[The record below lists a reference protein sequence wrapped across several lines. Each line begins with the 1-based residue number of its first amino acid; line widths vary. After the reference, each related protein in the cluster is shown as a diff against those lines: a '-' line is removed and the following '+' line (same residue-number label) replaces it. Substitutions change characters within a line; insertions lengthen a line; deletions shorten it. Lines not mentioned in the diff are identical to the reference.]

1 MMMVGEGS
9 GPERVQV
16 TPLVDTN
23 IDGPQGQGATINIT
37 GNVMSDDFVE
47 NTLIEKIR
55 EATRMGE
62 NLGA

>member
-1 MMMVGEGS
+1 MLMVGEGS

-16 TPLVDTN
+16 TPLVDPN

-55 EATRMGE
+55 DDTRMGE